1 MVELSSREQLK
12 ETAASQAARRSA
24 GKAGR
29 LDWLRIA
36 VHLAS
41 WLPLLD
47 LAWRWVSDGLTV
59 NPIQFIVQRLGQA
72 AAWLLVATLAVT
84 PLVSLGG
91 WRALARQ
98 RRTLGLYTFFYFA
111 LHFLAFAGL
120 DYGLNWG
127 EIARLALEKPF
138 ILAGGSAG
146 LILLALAV
154 TSFPYWMKR
163 LGKNWK
169 KLHRAIYL
177 ASGLVFLH
185 YAWAVKGSL
194 STLSGDI
201 LRPLALGLLA
211 AGLLLLR
218 LPAVKQSIQRRKN
231 RSA

>member
-1 MVELSSREQLK
+1 MAELSSSENLK
-12 ETAASQAARRSA
+12 GTAANQAARRSA
-24 GKAGR
+24 RKTAR

-41 WLPLLD
+41 WLPLID
-47 LAWRWVSDGLTV
+47 LAWRWASDGLTV

-138 ILAGGSAG
+138 ILVGSSAG

-169 KLHRAIYL
+169 KLHRLIYL

-194 STLSGDI
+194 ATLSGDI
-201 LRPLALGLLA
+201 LRPVGMGLLA

-218 LPAVKQSIQRRKN
+218 LPAVRERIRRIKGWL
-231 RSA
+231 R